1 MNMFNRTYK
10 KSEII
15 ELKING
21 NGKETSKVI

>member
-10 KSEII
+10 KSGII

-21 NGKETSKVI
+21 NGKETNKAI